1 MSAKLGVREAQKAE
15 TRALLERAALQCFA
29 EKGYGATQVADVA
42 RRAGVAHGTF
52 YVHFP
57 TKADLVD
64 HLLAK
69 FQATMVARLEDA
81 WGRGEVS
88 DPRALA
94 RRLAEVCLDHWAS
107 ERELLA
113 AFAERFGAASGL
125 AVARDGLTPDVGSFL
140 ADRLRAFA
148 AATGADLPDA
158 ELVAHGLLGLWTRV
172 GLRFLFGA
180 HPVARKAAVEVLAA
194 SSLGVLAAVLP
205 ALRPTAF
212 PRSPHEPVDPVR
224 EALPAARPEG
234 HVAPLPGERSARS
247 RAPARRG
254 PRAR

>member
-1 MSAKLGVREAQKAE
+1 MSAKRGARVDQKAE
-15 TRALLERAALQCFA
+15 TRALLEKAALQCFA

-64 HLLAK
+64 HLLAQ
-69 FQATMVARLEDA
+69 FQATMVARLERA
-81 WGRGEVS
+81 WSQGDVA
-88 DPRALA
+88 DPMALA
-94 RRLAEVCLDHWAS
+94 RRLAEVCLDHWAA

-113 AFAERFGAASGL
+113 AFAERFGAVGGL
-125 AVARDGLTPDVGSFL
+125 GVARDGLTPDVGAFL

-148 AATGADLPDA
+148 AATGTELPDA
-158 ELVAHGLLGLWTRV
+158 DLVAHGLLGLWTRV
-172 GLRFLFGA
+172 GLQFLFGT
-180 HPVARKAAVEVLAA
+180 HPVARKTAVEVLAA
-194 SSLGVLAAVLP
+194 SSLGALAAVLP

-224 EALPAARPEG
+224 EALAAARPEG
-234 HVAPLPGERSARS
+234 HVAALPGERPARS

-254 PRAR
+254 PRPR